1 MLAIILPTTLWG
13 QITLTTDTNG
23 NGTIEDNEK
32 NLYLIQT
39 NQCESFYM
47 IPKDNNVSTANIPN
61 ADMLWYFLD
70 AGEVSGTQYYYI
82 INNSTGKCIYNHNG
96 NSRGIILT
104 LLNDLS
110 ADEKEKCKFK
120 LVENNTNGTVGFYNI
135 DVKATQTYYG
145 LNKQGGSVNISN
157 PVRLTNNQY
166 INEYNSKWKFIPYNG
181 TFTWPDPPFTPS
193 TNSQNY
199 YYKIHNIT
207 NESYYVSSDA
217 DSPKNAT
224 IASTASDNM
233 IWYFKEADSS
243 DPWIKYYY
251 IVNLAAREYMYYKG
265 TAINGSNQDNAIVL
279 KDKTLENEDRFQ
291 FIIVRTARIVKI
303 NNNDEPVEAYT
314 IIPKLL
320 KDKYWASS
328 CISPTSITD
337 GNKLGI
343 RNGRGSDT
351 NNSHWL
357 FDDIYIV
364 DPPTITNNFDGTI
377 SLSTTTLG
385 ATIYYTTNGSTPNN
399 TSTVYSSAFSL
410 GDAEVIKAIAYV
422 DLDFSIVSTYNVPQ
436 YDTPPTIS
444 FNNATSKV
452 TITSE
457 GTVYY
462 NTGNGSQ
469 DDPTP
474 STGTPYSEPFDVNS
488 VTTVKAI
495 AISPGYLAS
504 TVAELAITKVATPT
518 IQNNGSNAI
527 SITSAT
533 DGATI
538 YYTTDGTTP
547 TTSST
552 EYTAPL
558 TEGVSGVTIKAIA
571 VKENMLN
578 SAVGS
583 GSVTLQCATPV
594 IVRNCDGFSI
604 SCAFPATGVTI
615 YYTIDESTPTLSSEH
630 IPSGGSVINS
640 STVIVKAMAVAADYN
655 NSEVAEKYIMGNTY
669 PENYLTFSVLTDGTI
684 SWKAFGDEST
694 KTIEYSINGGGWTSL
709 TSTTDGVTFNVN
721 EGDLVRFRGNNETYA
736 TSNANYSGFEG
747 GTATFDIEGNIHSLL
762 YGDGFVGNNSLTDE
776 EYQFCS
782 IFKKSLVIS
791 AENLILPAT
800 TLTNDCYRAMFS
812 LCTTLEKAPA
822 LPATTL
828 ATECYRYMFECCA
841 ITTAPDLEATNLVT
855 SCYAHMFV
863 GCTNLKYIKCLAT
876 SGINNTNLEHWV
888 GKKDAESTLGVA
900 ETGFFVKDTDVTWS
914 TTGTNGIPLG
924 WTIYNDFF
932 LNSPEITCDG
942 DYNITITC
950 ATPGASIYYKL
961 NQAGDFLPYST
972 PLSIS
977 ETTIVE
983 AYSTKDPNT
992 SPTVTVT
999 FDIYDNPFDEST
1011 RSLDTWNYGIT
1022 QVTLPFS
1029 VNRTD
1034 GHSTAYSKGTYTF
1047 ETTIPLYKLQPTYLW
1062 FQHADQSAD
1071 IYVDD
1076 VFVTTHWGGYN
1087 AFFVDISDYVHVGT
1101 NRIKVVLN
1109 NTIRNTLA
1117 PADGDFNFN
1126 ATLGKVKLLT
1136 SPIMP
1141 SMDYGYDGMHI
1152 TSSVTN
1158 ASATINIKTS
1168 IPEGANV
1175 TCIIDAEDGSYHFT
1189 DTKASTGSEMTF
1201 TTTISDPH
1209 LWNGLEDPF
1218 LYNVTL
1224 EIRDNVYDELYHRYQ
1239 RTYGFRYYS
1248 YDYSTGFF
1256 LNGEPYKLRGVC
1268 MHHDLEEKANALDD
1282 DDIANDFAIIQDLG
1296 CNFIRLAHYP
1306 HPKEV
1311 YDWCDR
1317 LGIVVQT
1324 EVPCVN
1330 KFRSPEAAQNPCPQ
1344 EYYDHLE
1351 IQYEDMVRQHY
1362 NHPSILFWGLF
1373 NEAGTDNSSW
1383 AKTKLEYYRTLI
1395 KNIDAER
1402 WVGYVVASGTT
1413 NPSSSFGN
1421 PDMDWFGCNI
1431 YVGWYSD
1438 TGTNDPTTQL
1448 STRKTNIITNKHK
1461 PLAFSEYGAGGT
1473 QHCHSDDPQSTTNKG
1488 SNGARHDIEYQMW
1501 IHEGHIAAIK
1511 EFPELLF
1518 TSQWQLFDI
1527 AVSKRKEGY
1536 TICLDGENTSTD
1548 DDLKYLN
1555 NKGLVERDHRTKKDT
1570 YYLYKA
1576 WWNQTDKFVHICGK
1590 DYEKLTDRVIKC
1602 YTNDGNSLSLYVNNS
1617 FVETV
1622 TVTDNIATFTARDFD
1637 SNDVIRVEGATTH
1650 DAFSLNNE
1658 FITDGEWNVNAHWKC
1673 NSVPVSG
1680 SDVVIKA
1687 ECTIPN
1693 GVSIRANSITICENG
1708 SLTIED
1714 GGQLIV
1720 NNAGVEATV
1729 KKSVLTWNPG
1739 TKAVSGW
1746 QIISAPTHDA
1756 EHNYVS
1762 FSNVDN
1768 LVYLVSS
1775 NPKYDV
1781 YMFDEPTTYWW
1792 ANLGE
1797 HPFSELTNGRGY
1809 LYRTGG
1815 SEDLAYKGELNYD
1828 NVEYGL
1834 SYACENDNYKGFN
1847 LIGNPYSHTIYKGT
1861 TDGIAIPNG
1870 DLLAANYYVLTS
1882 DGIWTLTSDGTAI
1895 PLGAA
1900 ILVQAQKAGTLT
1912 MANSTLG
1919 ASAKSRNENIWLTVK
1934 NSEYSDVACIE
1945 FNDKHGLNKMSHHNE
1960 AAPML
1965 YINYKGENFA
1975 SANVSNSTK
1984 VIDLCFKAKTLS
1996 KYTLSLNADGN
2007 FSYLHLIDKMNGDDV
2022 DMLIDSEYSFISA
2035 PNDNEHRFIL
2045 KIAYASDGDDTN
2057 DIFAYQYGGDIVV
2070 YGSGELQVFDITGR
2084 SVMTTTINGI
2094 ETIKVPITGVY
2105 IFRLIGNEVKT
2116 QKIVVK

>member
-1 MLAIILPTTLWG
+1 MACIMPAKA
-13 QITLTTDTNG
+13 QHPFTLTTADDVA
-23 NGTIEDNEK
+23 NGTETLYWIETCGATGFFAIPKGTTEDSGVSTSNMPNEK
-32 NLYLIQT
+32 
-39 NQCESFYM
+39 
-47 IPKDNNVSTANIPN
+47 
-61 ADMLWYFLD
+61 MLWYFMD
-70 AGEVSGTQYYYI
+70 AGISGGKQYYYI
-82 INNSTGKCIYNHNG
+82 VNKSTRKYLRLKGNNGANNSIGIKTYVADDDTYKFSISTGNYQWVIQPYSSSIH
-96 NSRGIILT
+96 
-104 LLNDLS
+104 
-110 ADEKEKCKFK
+110 F
-120 LVENNTNGTVGFYNI
+120 V
-135 DVKATQTYYG
+135 
-145 LNKQGGSVNISN
+145 NKQGTSVNYDKGLKSSTADGSDPGSN
-157 PVRLTNNQY
+157 
-166 INEYNSKWKFIPYNG
+166 WKFVAKNDV
-181 TFTWPDPPFTPS
+181 TWAHPFTNS
-193 TNSQNY
+193 TNSEKHY
-199 YYKIHNIT
+199 YNIHNAT
-207 NESYYVSSDA
+207 SNGELFYMSTDDDTDPYATVSDIDNSKRIWYFIEA
-217 DSPKNAT
+217 
-224 IASTASDNM
+224 ASDNT
-233 IWYFKEADSS
+233 I
-243 DPWIKYYY
+243 PNLKYYY
-251 IVNLAAREYMYYKG
+251 IVNIVTGKYLKFTG
-265 TAINGSNQDNAIVL
+265 TANGNDQASSLRLYEHTGSETGD
-279 KDKTLENEDRFQ
+279 TEDRFQ
-291 FIIVRTARIVKI
+291 FMVLNAIGNSYSAFSIM
-303 NNNDEPVEAYT
+303 
-314 IIPKLL
+314 PKLEINYYDNRSTSL
-320 KDKYWASS
+320 
-328 CISPTSITD
+328 SPTYDYNTSLSNDMEI
-337 GNKLGI
+337 GI
-343 RNGRGSDT
+343 YKDRGKD
-351 NNSHWL
+351 NNYAHWL
-357 FDDIYIV
+357 FEEIYMV
-364 DPPTITNNFDGTI
+364 EAPTITNNFDGTI
-377 SLSTTTLG
+377 SLSTTTDG
-385 ATIYYTTNGSTPNN
+385 ATIYYTTNGDTPDN
-399 TSTVYSSAFSL
+399 TSTEYSSAFSL

-422 DLDFSIVSTYNVPQ
+422 GSDYSIVSTYNVPQ

-444 FNNATSKV
+444 FNYVTSQV
-452 TITSE
+452 IITSE

-462 NTGNGSQ
+462 NTGDGSQ

-474 STGTPYSEPFDVNS
+474 STGTLYSEPFNVNS

-495 AISPGYLAS
+495 ATSPGYLAS
-504 TVAELAITKVATPT
+504 DVAELAITQVATPT
-518 IQNNGSNAI
+518 IQNNGSNAV
-527 SITSAT
+527 SITCAT
-533 DGATI
+533 EDATI
-538 YYTTDGTTP
+538 FYTTDGTTP
-547 TTSST
+547 TTSGT

-571 VKENMLN
+571 VKVNMLN

-594 IVRNCDGFSI
+594 IVRNSGGFSI
-604 SCAFPATGVTI
+604 SSAFPTSGVTI
-615 YYTIDESTPTLSSEH
+615 YYTTNGDTPDNTSAH

-640 STVIVKAMAVAADYN
+640 STVTVKAMAVADGYD
-655 NSEVAEKYIMGNTY
+655 NSVVAEKYIMGNTY
-669 PENYLTFSVLTDGTI
+669 PENYLTFNVLTSGTI
-684 SWKAFGDEST
+684 CWKSFGSLER
-694 KTIEYSINGGGWTSL
+694 TISYRINGSSWTSIAS
-709 TSTTDGVTFNVN
+709 TSEGATIDVN
-721 EGDLVRFRGNNETYA
+721 EYDVVEFKGSHTAYA
-736 TSNANYSGFEG
+736 TSKSAYSGFEG
-747 GTATFDIEGNIHSLL
+747 GTATFNIEGNIHSLL
-762 YGDGFVGNNSLTDE
+762 YGDDFVGNNSLTNTT
-776 EYQFCS
+776 YQFCS
-782 IFKKSLVIS
+782 IFKNALVIS

-800 TLTNDCYRAMFS
+800 ELKNDCYRAMFS
-812 LCTTLEKAPA
+812 MCTTLEKAPA

-828 ATECYRYMFECCA
+828 ATECYWYMFECCG
-841 ITTAPDLEATNLVT
+841 ITTAPDLLAPTLV
-855 SCYAHMFV
+855 SKCYGKMFV
-863 GCTNLKYIKCLAT
+863 GCASLNYIKCLAT
-876 SGINNTNLEHWV
+876 SGISSTNLDHWV
-888 GKKDAESTLGVA
+888 GKKNDESTLGVA
-900 ETGFFVKDTDVTWS
+900 ETGFFVKASDATTWS
-914 TTGTNGIPLG
+914 TTGTNGIPSG
-924 WTIYNDFF
+924 WMVYNDFF
-932 LNSPEITCDG
+932 LNSPVISCDEEH
-942 DYNITITC
+942 ITITC
-950 ATPGASIYYKL
+950 ATEDADIYYRL
-961 NQAGDFLPYST
+961 NQAGEFSKYSD
-972 PLSIS
+972 PIVFNSN
-977 ETTIVE
+977 TTVE
-983 AYSTKDPNT
+983 AYSRKGSNT
-992 SPTVTVT
+992 SPTVIVT
-999 FDIYDNPFDEST
+999 FEKFDNPFDEST

-1034 GHSTAYSKGTYTF
+1034 GHSSSYAKGTYTF
-1047 ETTIPLYKLQPTYLW
+1047 ETTIYLNKVQPTCLW
-1062 FQHADQSAD
+1062 FQHADQSAN

-1087 AFFVDISDYVHVGT
+1087 AFFVDISDYVHVGS
-1101 NRIKVVLN
+1101 NIIKVILD
-1109 NTIRNTLA
+1109 NTTRNTLA

-1152 TSSVTN
+1152 TSTVTN
-1158 ASATINIKTS
+1158 ESATITIKTK

-1175 TCIIDAEDGSYHFT
+1175 TCKIDADDEDYHFT
-1189 DTKASTGSEMTF
+1189 ETKPSTGSEMTF
-1201 TTTISDPH
+1201 TTTISHPH
-1209 LWNGLEDPF
+1209 LWNGIEDPF

-1224 EIRDNVYDELYHRYQ
+1224 EIKDNVHNELYHRYQ
-1239 RTYGFRYYS
+1239 RPYGFRYYS
-1248 YDYSTGFF
+1248 YNTSTGFL

-1268 MHHDLEEKANALDD
+1268 MHHDLEGKANALDD

-1330 KFRSPEAAQNPCPQ
+1330 KFRSPEAASDPYPQ

-1351 IQYEDMVRQHY
+1351 IQYADMVKQHY
-1362 NHPSILFWGLF
+1362 NHPCIMFWGLA
-1373 NEAGTDNSSW
+1373 NEITTDNASW
-1383 AKTKLEYYRTLI
+1383 AKTKLDYYRALI
-1395 KNIDAER
+1395 KNIDPER
-1402 WVGYVVASGTT
+1402 WVGYVVSHGYS
-1413 NPSSSFGN
+1413 NPSGMFSN
-1421 PDMDWFGCNI
+1421 PNMDWFGCNI
-1431 YVGWYSD
+1431 YVGWYID
-1438 TGTNDPTTQL
+1438 KEINDPTAQL
-1448 STRKTNIITNKHK
+1448 NTRKTNIITNLSK

-1473 QHCHSDDPQSTTNKG
+1473 QHCHSDDPWTTTTKG
-1488 SNGARHDIEYQMW
+1488 TNQPRHDIEYQMW

-1511 EFPELLF
+1511 NFPQLLF
-1518 TSQWQLFDI
+1518 TAQWQLFDI
-1527 AVSKRKEGY
+1527 AVSKRQEGY
-1536 TICLDGENTSTD
+1536 TICLDGESTSTD
-1548 DDLKYLN
+1548 NDLKYLN

-1602 YTNDGNSLSLYVNNS
+1602 YTNDGGTLKLFVNN
-1617 FVETV
+1617 VEIQTV
-1622 TVTDNIATFTARDFD
+1622 TVTNNIATFTARDFN

-1658 FITDGEWNVNAHWKC
+1658 FITDGEWNVNANWKC
-1673 NSVPVSG
+1673 NSVPDSG

-1687 ECTIPN
+1687 KCTIPN
-1693 GVSIRANSITICENG
+1693 EVSIRANSITICENG

-1756 EHNYVS
+1756 EYNYVS

-1768 LVYLVSS
+1768 LVYLESS
-1775 NPKYDV
+1775 NPKYNV

-1797 HPFSELTNGRGY
+1797 HPFNVLTNGRGY

-1815 SEDLAYKGELNYD
+1815 SEDLAYKGELNYN

-1861 TDGIAIPNG
+1861 TDGIAIPND

-1934 NSEYSDVACIE
+1934 NNEYSDVACIE

-2007 FSYLHLIDKMNGDDV
+2007 FSYLHLIDKMTGEDV

-2057 DIFAYQYGGDIVV
+2057 YIFAYQYGGDIVV